1 MAFEGSEQFAASTK
15 ENVLYDQSEPPMSFP
30 PSQFSILVKV
40 STKMRKIKK
49 QKSKEDD
56 LLVVLKTSNASK
68 EKKMLEKM

>member
-1 MAFEGSEQFAASTK
+1 MAFEGSEQFAASAK
-15 ENVLYDQSEPPMSFP
+15 KNVLYDQSEPPMSFP